1 MSRTEVA
8 LDSVALALASGA
20 AAALSLT
27 TGLSSVLVGV
37 MVAVALLPPAATL
50 GLMLGYGHTGLAL
63 DAGLLLA
70 VNVVCVN
77 LASKIVFDFKG
88 IRPRTWLEKEK
99 AKHAKVV
106 YILGWLVTLSILMFV
121 IYARRSLT
129 K

>member
-1 MSRTEVA
+1 
-8 LDSVALALASGA
+8 
-20 AAALSLT
+20 
-27 TGLSSVLVGV
+27 

-50 GLMLGYGHTGLAL
+50 GLMLGYGSIGLAL
-63 DAGLLLA
+63 NAGLLLT

-99 AKHAKVV
+99 AKRAKVIYV
-106 YILGWLVTLSILMFV
+106 LGWLVTLFILMLI
-121 IYARRSLT
+121 IYARRSLI